1 MWFRLGFE
9 PEENCGGPTLP
20 ACHFEANEGAYLPN
34 LDETF
39 SYQNDWTTKM
49 WWAVH
54 PFHSAIAFACL
65 IYIPVLCVTQY
76 LIWTKVW
83 KHQFSKIA
91 PRITLIILTSFSP
104 AWVPATTA
112 AAEFWRH
119 MLAGD
124 DSSIVIISPG
134 GCCWSWGPSKTYAVS
149 KITIISWAICSNVLE
164 LCHDV

>member
-1 MWFRLGFE
+1 MNQRKIVEVQLCQLAILRLMRVHTCQIWMR
-9 PEENCGGPTLP
+9 P
-20 ACHFEANEGAYLPN
+20 
-34 LDETF
+34 F
-39 SYQNDWTTKM
+39 SYQSDWTTKM

-54 PFHSAIAFACL
+54 PLHSAIAFSCL

-112 AAEFWRH
+112 AAVAFWRH

-134 GCCWSWGPSKTYAVS
+134 GCCRSWGPLKTYAVS

-164 LCHDV
+164 LCHDI